1 MQSIMIEENE
11 QLFLDLT
18 VFDGLS
24 DRRIAELKD
33 AGYLDGECENTE
45 TAETYISAFIESCSD
60 EVIKTLGEQGSYL
73 KDKGRVMYHA
83 GLKSLMAMEVV
94 LEHLSK
100 QMIIKRK
107 RNGDYIIRNG
117 INTP

>member
-1 MQSIMIEENE
+1 VQSIMIEENE

-45 TAETYISAFIESCSD
+45 TAETYISTFIESRSD

-94 LEHLSK
+94 MEHLSK